1 MIPIL
6 LDPYASDYTLAN
18 LLSYTSTRGGLAV
31 FTAMVICF
39 FIGPPIINWLRSVQE
54 KGQPIRSD
62 GPETHLLTKKGTPT
76 MGGAMILASM
86 LISTVIWADLRNAYV
101 WIVLFVTSG
110 YGLLGFIDDYMK
122 VSRQDP
128 NGIAGRFKIFGQV
141 GIGLIACAMIYVNSP
156 PDLAGKL
163 LFPVFKDWYL
173 PLGMFMILFGLFVMI
188 GSSNAVNLTDG
199 LDGLAIVPI
208 MIAGGSF
215 GIIAYVVG
223 RPDWSQDLALNM
235 VPGTSELAVLCAA
248 LVGAGLGFLW
258 FNAPPAQV
266 FMGDTGSLAAG
277 GAIGSIAVI
286 TKHELVL
293 AIIGGLF
300 VMEALS
306 VIIQVGSFKLTGK
319 RVFRMAPIHHHFEK
333 MGWSEPT
340 VVIRFWI
347 VAVILALIG
356 LATLKIR

>member
-54 KGQPIRSD
+54 KGQPIRTD

-173 PLGMFMILFGLFVMI
+173 ALGPLMILFGLFVVV
-188 GSSNAVNLTDG
+188 GSSNSVNLTDG

-208 MIAGGSF
+208 MIAAGSF
-215 GIIAYVVG
+215 AVIAY
-223 RPDWSQDLALNM
+223 R
-235 VPGTSELAVLCAA
+235 
-248 LVGAGLGFLW
+248 
-258 FNAPPAQV
+258 
-266 FMGDTGSLAAG
+266 
-277 GAIGSIAVI
+277 
-286 TKHELVL
+286 K
-293 AIIGGLF
+293 
-300 VMEALS
+300 
-306 VIIQVGSFKLTGK
+306 
-319 RVFRMAPIHHHFEK
+319 
-333 MGWSEPT
+333 
-340 VVIRFWI
+340 
-347 VAVILALIG
+347 
-356 LATLKIR
+356 

>member
-54 KGQPIRSD
+54 KGQPIRTD

-122 VSRQDP
+122 VSQQDP

-141 GIGLIACAMIYVNSP
+141 GIGLIA
-156 PDLAGKL
+156 
-163 LFPVFKDWYL
+163 
-173 PLGMFMILFGLFVMI
+173 
-188 GSSNAVNLTDG
+188 
-199 LDGLAIVPI
+199 
-208 MIAGGSF
+208 
-215 GIIAYVVG
+215 
-223 RPDWSQDLALNM
+223 
-235 VPGTSELAVLCAA
+235 
-248 LVGAGLGFLW
+248 
-258 FNAPPAQV
+258 
-266 FMGDTGSLAAG
+266 
-277 GAIGSIAVI
+277 
-286 TKHELVL
+286 
-293 AIIGGLF
+293 
-300 VMEALS
+300 
-306 VIIQVGSFKLTGK
+306 
-319 RVFRMAPIHHHFEK
+319 
-333 MGWSEPT
+333 
-340 VVIRFWI
+340 
-347 VAVILALIG
+347 
-356 LATLKIR
+356 